1 MTTSKEANPRQKL
14 LELIAKK
21 GPITIKDL
29 RHDTGISVGSLY
41 HHLSKLEQYVT
52 QDEQKRYLL
61 SQQGREFFERQI
73 VLKVQKQ
80 PRHVSFIIPA
90 MQSKYASLITII
102 VVLQLYLLVYV
113 DSSQILLLPVKH
125 GSVIESVFFGLILS
139 ILVAE
144 GLSIATGAKIGHG
157 ILALAAGMSLS
168 TIPVVTLS
176 WIDNVYVSIPLY
188 VITLLVAS
196 AAITS
201 AKDLSYASSVAIAL
215 SVLLIS
221 ITVFIIGL
229 GPIII
234 LPISITIVMITL
246 ARLGIFDMIA
256 TAGRTK

>member
-1 MTTSKEANPRQKL
+1 MPISKEANPRQKL

-41 HHLSKLEQYVT
+41 HHLSKLEQYVI

-61 SQQGREFFERQI
+61 SQQGREFFEKQDL
-73 VLKVQKQ
+73 LKVQKQ
-80 PRHVSFIIPA
+80 PWYVSFIIPA
-90 MQSKYASLITII
+90 IQSKYASLITII
-102 VVLQLYLLVYV
+102 AVLQLYLLVYV

-125 GSVIESVFFGLILS
+125 SSVIESIFFGLILS

-144 GLSIATGAKIGHG
+144 GFSIASGAKIGHG
-157 ILALAAGMSLS
+157 ILALAAGISLS

-188 VITLLVAS
+188 VITILIAS
-196 AAITS
+196 AALSS
-201 AKDLSYASSVAIAL
+201 AKDLSYASSIAIAL

-221 ITVFIIGL
+221 IVVFMIRL

-234 LPISITIVMITL
+234 LPISITIVLLTL
-246 ARLGIFDMIA
+246 TRLGFFEMIA
-256 TAGRTK
+256 TERRTK